1 MCRLTNLPS
10 SEDEERAA
18 GTGKEINLRLERG
31 KGYEIYEET
40 PKGKM
45 RVVCFLNTHK
55 FLEITQEKGGCGGG
69 DAHESEWM
77 RSGC

>member
-1 MCRLTNLPS
+1 MCHLLNLPS
-10 SEDEERAA
+10 SEKQRAA

-40 PKGKM
+40 AKGKM
-45 RVVCFLNTHK
+45 REACFLKTYK

-69 DAHESEWM
+69 DTHESEWM
-77 RSGC
+77 KSGC